1 MGDVMRVRSI
11 AKYTALLSFMLV
23 IAFSSMSL
31 IDATPALAHCDGLDG
46 PVVSAAR
53 LALQTGDVNRVLIWV
68 RPEDIG
74 EIRRAFNE
82 ALATRKLG
90 PQAQELA
97 DRYFFETLVRI
108 HRAGEGAPYTGLKPA
123 GRDLGPAIPA
133 ADKAVETGSVDEVAR
148 LLTEAVR
155 QGLHTRFHDL
165 MAKKSFRTDDVAAG
179 REFIDS
185 YVTFVHY
192 VEKLYEAATQPVAGH
207 YHEAIEHGSAHHLQP
222 ELR

>member
-1 MGDVMRVRSI
+1 MRVRSI
-11 AKYTALLSFMLV
+11 AKYTTLLSLALV
-23 IAFSSMSL
+23 IVFAVMSV

-53 LALQTGDVNRVLIWV
+53 IALQTGDVNRVLIWV

-108 HRAGEGAPYTGLKPA
+108 HRAGEGATYTGLKPA

-133 ADKAVETGSVDEVAR
+133 ADKAVETGLFDDVAT

-155 QGLHTRFHDL
+155 QGLRTRFHDL

-179 REFIDS
+179 REFIES
-185 YVTFVHY
+185 YVTFIHY
-192 VEKLYEAATQPVAGH
+192 VEGLYEAATQPVTGH
-207 YHEAIEHGSAHHLQP
+207 YHEPAAAHGSGHHMHA
-222 ELR
+222 

>member
-1 MGDVMRVRSI
+1 MRVRSI
-11 AKYTALLSFMLV
+11 AKCTALLSLAIV
-23 IAFSSMSL
+23 IVFAAMSL

-46 PVVSAAR
+46 PVVGAAR
-53 LALQTGDVNRVLIWV
+53 MALQTADLNRVLIWV
-68 RPEDIG
+68 RPDDID

-133 ADKAVETGSVDEVAR
+133 ADKAVETSSIDEVAR
-148 LLTEAVR
+148 LLSEAVR
-155 QGLHTRFHDL
+155 NGLHTRFHDL
-165 MAKKSFRTDDVAAG
+165 MAKKSFRTDDVTAG
-179 REFIDS
+179 REFIES
-185 YVTFVHY
+185 YVTFIHY
-192 VEKLYEAATQPVAGH
+192 IERLYKIAAEPVDVDGHEKSVSG
-207 YHEAIEHGSAHHLQP
+207 GAHQHHT
-222 ELR
+222 

>member
-11 AKYTALLSFMLV
+11 AKCTALLSLAIV
-23 IAFSSMSL
+23 IVFAAMSL

-46 PVVSAAR
+46 PVVGAAR
-53 LALQTGDVNRVLIWV
+53 MALQTADLNRVLIWV
-68 RPEDIG
+68 RPDDID

-133 ADKAVETGSVDEVAR
+133 ADKAVETSSIDEVAR
-148 LLTEAVR
+148 LLSEAVR
-155 QGLHTRFHDL
+155 NGLHTRFHDL
-165 MAKKSFRTDDVAAG
+165 MAKKSFRTDDVTAG
-179 REFIDS
+179 REFIES
-185 YVTFVHY
+185 YVTFIHY
-192 VEKLYEAATQPVAGH
+192 IERLYKIAAEPADVDGHEKSVSG
-207 YHEAIEHGSAHHLQP
+207 GAHQHHT
-222 ELR
+222 

>member
-1 MGDVMRVRSI
+1 MRMRSI
-11 AKYTALLSFMLV
+11 ARCTALLSLAIV
-23 IAFSSMSL
+23 IVFAAMSL

-46 PVVSAAR
+46 PVVGAAR
-53 LALQTGDVNRVLIWV
+53 MALQTADLNRVLIWV
-68 RPEDIG
+68 RPDDID

-133 ADKAVETGSVDEVAR
+133 ADKAVETSSIDEVAR
-148 LLTEAVR
+148 LLSEAVR
-155 QGLHTRFHDL
+155 NGLHTRFHDL
-165 MAKKSFRTDDVAAG
+165 MAKKSFRTDDVTAG
-179 REFIDS
+179 REFIES
-185 YVTFVHY
+185 YVTFIHY
-192 VEKLYEAATQPVAGH
+192 IERLYKIAAEPVDVGGHEKSVSG
-207 YHEAIEHGSAHHLQP
+207 GAHQHQT
-222 ELR
+222 

>member
-11 AKYTALLSFMLV
+11 AKYTALLSLTLV
-23 IAFSSMSL
+23 IVFAAMSV

-46 PVVSAAR
+46 PVVGAAR
-53 LALQTGDVNRVLIWV
+53 IALQTGDLNRVLIWV
-68 RPEDIG
+68 RPDDID

-123 GRDLGPAIPA
+123 GRNLGPAIPA
-133 ADKAVETGSVDEVAR
+133 ADKAVETGSLDELTN
-148 LLTEAVR
+148 LLTAAVR
-155 QGLHTRFHDL
+155 QELHTHFHDVV
-165 MAKKSFRTDDVAAG
+165 AKKSFRTDDIAAG
-179 REFIDS
+179 REFIES
-185 YVTFVHY
+185 YVTFIHY
-192 VEKLYEAATQPVAGH
+192 VEGLYKAATQPVAGH
-207 YHEAIEHGSAHHLQP
+207 YYEPATGHGGSHHLHA
-222 ELR
+222 

>member
-1 MGDVMRVRSI
+1 MRLASI
-11 AKYTALLSFMLV
+11 AKYTALLSLAVV
-23 IAFSSMSL
+23 IVFAAMSV

-46 PVVSAAR
+46 PVVNAAR
-53 LALQTGDVNRVLIWV
+53 IALQTGDPNRVLIWV

-82 ALATRKLG
+82 AMTTRKLG

-108 HRAGEGAPYTGLKPA
+108 HRAGEGAPFTGLKPA

-133 ADKAVETGSVDEVAR
+133 ADKAVETGSLDEVAK

-155 QGLHTRFHDL
+155 QGLHTRFHGL
-165 MAKKSFRTDDVAAG
+165 MAKKSFGPDDIAAG
-179 REFIDS
+179 REFIES
-185 YVTFVHY
+185 YVTFIHY
-192 VEKLYEAATQPVAGH
+192 VEGLYEMATQSVAG
-207 YHEAIEHGSAHHLQP
+207 AHHHEPAAGHGGGHHLHA
-222 ELR
+222 